1 MVSTQSH
8 KGLVVHCTYQSCKTK
23 NFGTHRVVETARD
36 PATPSPHPWPFR
48 VRGGFFR
55 FHRLRR
61 VGRSPE
67 KVSFTPS
74 ATARQVERFAWHVSA
89 HHDQLHPCRDS
100 LPRSCWQCQLQ
111 TTKPGNAFQLTRCPM
126 YPLSMRIPTT
136 AIGVKQEAVK
146 TS

>member
-1 MVSTQSH
+1 MYLFFNNLRERPLH
-8 KGLVVHCTYQSCKTK
+8 AR
-23 NFGTHRVVETARD
+23 THEPPVRRRR
-36 PATPSPHPWPFR
+36 PSLAPHMPWPFGVQER
-48 VRGGFFR
+48 FFR
-55 FHRLRR
+55 LHRLRR
-61 VGRSPE
+61 GEVCSEERS
-67 KVSFTPS
+67 FAPS
-74 ATARQVERFAWHVSA
+74 AAARQLERFAWHVSA

-100 LPRSCWQCQLQ
+100 SPRSCWQYQLQ